1 MTLPTYRS
9 RASAFAAAATLAA
22 LTACSAGGQV
32 TPAPP
37 TQLSEPSS
45 GSHVPFTLAAPFLKR
60 HLSGKIQHVVI
71 IVQENRSFDDLFNG
85 YPGANTVTSGKNSK
99 GQTIQL
105 QPVGLETQYVIDHS
119 ADAMFSACNGTRG
132 RNCKMN
138 GFDKE
143 QSFGGPANPEYVY
156 VPQSETGPYFA
167 LANEFVLAD
176 NNFQSH
182 LDESFVSHQY
192 LIAAQAA
199 SSVNLP
205 LGEWGCDGGPSDT
218 IQTLKQDR
226 TYGSSI
232 QACYDYTTLA
242 DELDSA
248 GLTWRFYTS
257 TLTGDGGYW
266 SAFQAVKHIRDGPD
280 WSQDVITP
288 QTQFFQDVKGGNLA
302 NVTWITPTCENSDHV
317 NCGGKTGPHWVGTL
331 VNAIGRSQFWD
342 TTAVFVVWDDWGG
355 TYDHVAPPYED
366 YDGNGFRVGMLMIS
380 PYAKQGSVTHTQY
393 ESVSILKFIEDQYGL
408 PQMAAADARA
418 ADPANDPAAFD
429 FTQQPRKYKK
439 VKTDYDEAFFLNQPY
454 DARPPDEQ

>member
-266 SAFQAVKHIRDGPD
+266 SAFQAVKHIR
-280 WSQDVITP
+280 
-288 QTQFFQDVKGGNLA
+288 
-302 NVTWITPTCENSDHV
+302 
-317 NCGGKTGPHWVGTL
+317 
-331 VNAIGRSQFWD
+331 RSQFWD
-342 TTAVFVVWDDWGG
+342 TTAVFIVWDDWGG